1 MMVDMM
7 GLSRH
12 VAIPLLL
19 VMLMLVVVVVV
30 VVMMMIWNCYRC
42 CIAGRVMSKR
52 GYSGDTI
59 LAVGVG

>member
-30 VVMMMIWNCYRC
+30 MMMIWNCYRC
-42 CIAGRVMSKR
+42 CIAGRVMSKS